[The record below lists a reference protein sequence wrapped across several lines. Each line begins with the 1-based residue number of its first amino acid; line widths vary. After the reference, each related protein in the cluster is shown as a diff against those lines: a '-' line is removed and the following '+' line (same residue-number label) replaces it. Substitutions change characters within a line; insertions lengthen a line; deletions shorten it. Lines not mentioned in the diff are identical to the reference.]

1 MTTTRIA
8 GSMNKT
14 PGKYRL
20 DPTHRS
26 TSHNLCSSGAKELI
40 KEFWARHGKKKG
52 ERVGRK
58 SDPKPKPP
66 PRRGVAASVESS
78 TPEPAS
84 AATKKRGRG
93 RQKPKVD
100 SDDDGVEEEEDSRSR
115 KKGRKSNGTTRKS
128 PSPASSSDR
137 ASEGIQPF
145 EPSLI
150 KKWNALPSWENHLEE
165 IDTVERTPDGD
176 LLIYFKL
183 LNSKICA
190 ERFPQ
195 ALIRFYEAHL
205 KWKQT
210 EAEQESD

>member
-8 GSMNKT
+8 GSMNET

-115 KKGRKSNGTTRKS
+115 KKGRKSNGTTRKMS

-150 KKWNALPSWENHLEE
+150 KKWNALPSRENHLEE

-183 LNSKICA
+183 LVVILFASARCLTTWQ
-190 ERFPQ
+190 R
-195 ALIRFYEAHL
+195 LL
-205 KWKQT
+205 
-210 EAEQESD
+210 